1 MRWFIALIVILLAF
15 FYFLPEPEQKPVEET
30 FIGEQVKVLRKAE
43 NYEEEYL
50 QATKE
55 RQQQMEEELEKQT
68 GG

>member
-1 MRWFIALIVILLAF
+1 MRWFIALLVILLAF

-43 NYEEEYL
+43 GFEQQYL
-50 QATKE
+50 EADQE
-55 RQQQMEEELEKQT
+55 RQKRLEEELEKS

>member
-15 FYFLPEPEQKPVEET
+15 FYFLPEPEPKPVEET

-43 NYEEEYL
+43 GFEQQYL
-50 QATKE
+50 EADQE
-55 RQQQMEEELEKQT
+55 RQKRLEEELEKS